1 MSGTIYAF
9 CIQTNI
15 RFKNLPL
22 NRVKNKKSVKNYAID
37 SKSKQEKG
45 FLIVQQMFLN

>member
-9 CIQTNI
+9 CKTNI

-22 NRVKNKKSVKNYAID
+22 RVKNKKSVKNYAID